1 MNRISPQR
9 QSHFIYEWRVPFR
22 KRGPHGV
29 ERRPRWA
36 FRRQRLWSFQWIK
49 KQTATW
55 QCGDVPLYFLPW
67 NWFGFVF
74 ACCPFATVSRVQTAA
89 LIAAKLLFVWMW
101 WMDVSHLS
109 PFCALIC
116 SGRAK
121 NPNPA
126 WRALI
131 KRAQMSKQPL
141 CRCVA
146 RSLSALIIMLLH
158 CLHDTASMITFIT
171 SLFDCV
177 ISPPSR
183 LLHAGTVGA
192 ALTDWI
198 GGGDVKP
205 D

>member
-1 MNRISPQR
+1 MRLGHRISPR
-9 QSHFIYEWRVPFR
+9 LQSHFIYEWRLPFR

-29 ERRPRWA
+29 ACRPRSA

-55 QCGDVPLYFLPW
+55 QCGDVPLYSLPR

-74 ACCPFATVSRVQTAA
+74 ACRPIATVSCVQTAA

-101 WMDVSHLS
+101 WMDASHLS

-116 SGRAK
+116 GGRAK

-131 KRAQMSKQPL
+131 KRAQMSKQTL
-141 CRCVA
+141 SRCVA
-146 RSLSALIIMLLH
+146 QSFCSDNNAPALSAWH
-158 CLHDTASMITFIT
+158 SLHDKVHH
-171 SLFDCV
+171 LPVWLCDL
-177 ISPPSR
+177 PPPPPPGCFTLIQS
-183 LLHAGTVGA
+183 G
-192 ALTDWI
+192 
-198 GGGDVKP
+198 
-205 D
+205 